1 MLSFKTNNF
10 LRARQQASQVL
21 SKFNTITTKETK
33 GRARESSSSLM
44 ETELFSNLL
53 MNQIKTKTY
62 KTRKTELTLI
72 QGKSVSSF
80 QGTRVLLIIL
90 ICKETN

>member
-1 MLSFKTNNF
+1 MLSFRTNNF

-44 ETELFSNLL
+44 ETELFSNLFNGHAVNISIVIL
-53 MNQIKTKTY
+53 AT
-62 KTRKTELTLI
+62 
-72 QGKSVSSF
+72 GKNM
-80 QGTRVLLIIL
+80 RIL
-90 ICKETN
+90 GSLQTHLNIS